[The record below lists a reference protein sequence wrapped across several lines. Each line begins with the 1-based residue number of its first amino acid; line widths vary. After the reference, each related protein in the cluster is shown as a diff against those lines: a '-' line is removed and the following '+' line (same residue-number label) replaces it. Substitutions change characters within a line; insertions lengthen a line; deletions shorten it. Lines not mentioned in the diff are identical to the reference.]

1 MLFANCG
8 LNDATMSIILRGV
21 KTIKEIRALTYCR
34 MPIGIQ
40 SIRLL
45 EPLIAR
51 SVPFNLEELVLIDTR
66 MGASVVEKLADI
78 LIRSESKIKKFTL
91 VDVQHSD

>member
-1 MLFANCG
+1 M
-8 LNDATMSIILRGV
+8 
-21 KTIKEIRALTYCR
+21 
-34 MPIGIQ
+34 
-40 SIRLL
+40 
-45 EPLIAR
+45 AR

>member
-1 MLFANCG
+1 
-8 LNDATMSIILRGV
+8 
-21 KTIKEIRALTYCR
+21 
-34 MPIGIQ
+34 MPIGNE
-40 SIRLL
+40 SVKLL

-66 MGASVVEKLADI
+66 MGASVVEQLADI

-91 VDVQHSD
+91 VDVQHSDQSFKRLTDYVHYASYILEELDLSW